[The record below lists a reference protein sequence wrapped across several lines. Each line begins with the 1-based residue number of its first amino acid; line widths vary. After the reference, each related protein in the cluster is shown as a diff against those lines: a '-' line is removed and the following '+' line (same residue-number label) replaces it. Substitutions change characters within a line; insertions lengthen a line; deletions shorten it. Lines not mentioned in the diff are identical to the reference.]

1 MIKLL
6 ENGTLKVLRTYTSVE
21 EARFDVIWKSS
32 EKYLVEYN
40 DNEIC
45 ELLSNSQCEKCIF
58 YYEETEECVK
68 TVFIEGALGELE

>member
-6 ENGTLKVLRTYTSVE
+6 ENGTLKVLRTYTNME

-40 DNEIC
+40 DKIYSINKFL
-45 ELLSNSQCEKCIF
+45 ELINNN
-58 YYEETEECVK
+58 
-68 TVFIEGALGELE
+68 

>member
-6 ENGTLKVLRTYTSVE
+6 ENGTLAVLRTYTSVE

-40 DNEIC
+40 DKIYSINKFL
-45 ELLSNSQCEKCIF
+45 ELINNN
-58 YYEETEECVK
+58 
-68 TVFIEGALGELE
+68 

>member
-6 ENGTLKVLRTYTSVE
+6 ENGTLTVLRTYTSVE

-40 DNEIC
+40 DKIYSINKFL
-45 ELLSNSQCEKCIF
+45 ELINNN
-58 YYEETEECVK
+58 
-68 TVFIEGALGELE
+68 

>member
-6 ENGTLKVLRTYTSVE
+6 ENGTLTVLRTYTSIE

-40 DNEIC
+40 DNKIYSINKFL
-45 ELLSNSQCEKCIF
+45 ELTNNN
-58 YYEETEECVK
+58 
-68 TVFIEGALGELE
+68 

>member
-40 DNEIC
+40 DKIYSINKFL
-45 ELLSNSQCEKCIF
+45 ELINNN
-58 YYEETEECVK
+58 
-68 TVFIEGALGELE
+68 